1 MNPLQKVQTPKGYN
15 TTVVMTISAVS
26 FLFLAIIPHSFL
38 GHHMRVSDEK
48 AAFTLTVESLGHSW
62 CVVCTLPLPRVDN
75 LSLLTMGR
83 IIHCADLVLKVDDD
97 TVIGNLS
104 EWILESTEFRPT
116 NMETCTIR
124 DEMDTY
130 QKLWLIM
137 VVWLTLV
144 LLSFLY
150 CYFCEQRLFQGTQ
163 RLFDRSQADA

>member
-1 MNPLQKVQTPKGYN
+1 
-15 TTVVMTISAVS
+15 
-26 FLFLAIIPHSFL
+26 
-38 GHHMRVSDEK
+38 
-48 AAFTLTVESLGHSW
+48 
-62 CVVCTLPLPRVDN
+62 LPRVDN

-163 RLFDRSQADA
+163 RLFDRSQVVDAKGLLANGKCPNEECNQQYKRF

>member
-1 MNPLQKVQTPKGYN
+1 
-15 TTVVMTISAVS
+15 
-26 FLFLAIIPHSFL
+26 
-38 GHHMRVSDEK
+38 MRASDEK
-48 AAFTLTVESLGHSW
+48 AAFALTVESLGHSW
-62 CVVCTLPLPRVDN
+62 CVVCCTVPLPRVDN

>member
-1 MNPLQKVQTPKGYN
+1 
-15 TTVVMTISAVS
+15 
-26 FLFLAIIPHSFL
+26 
-38 GHHMRVSDEK
+38 
-48 AAFTLTVESLGHSW
+48 
-62 CVVCTLPLPRVDN
+62 
-75 LSLLTMGR
+75 MGR

-97 TVIGNLS
+97 TVIGNIS
-104 EWILESTEFRPT
+104 QWILESTEFRPT

-150 CYFCEQRLFQGTQ
+150 CYFCEQRLFQGSQ
-163 RLFDRSQADA
+163 RLSSNTSSFNEAYLRLSSSISKDRSTSWPARPISPSRTSAILSSASSMRRLTSGKASTAALASSLLLATLV